1 MQCKKSEQAEQE
13 KKQKYEQRET
23 GRKTRARA
31 KISFQINDNY
41 IELKTKIYN
50 YAKRQ
55 IRQINRM
62 PNTHTLQPNMQG
74 IYTTNL

>member
-1 MQCKKSEQAEQE
+1 MQCKKKRTSRAR
-13 KKQKYEQRET
+13 KKQKYAERET